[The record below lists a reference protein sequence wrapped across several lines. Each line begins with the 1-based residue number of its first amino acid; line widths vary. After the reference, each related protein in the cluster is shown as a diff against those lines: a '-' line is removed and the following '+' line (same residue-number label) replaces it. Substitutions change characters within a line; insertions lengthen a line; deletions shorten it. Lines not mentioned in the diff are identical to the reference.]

1 MLVQPDDRWPERRVT
16 FNVRASSTRGRFV
29 LSACNV
35 GVPATGVT
43 TTSSAFEVSFRY
55 LVIDLP

>member
-1 MLVQPDDRWPERRVT
+1 MIVQPDDRMLERRVT
-16 FNVRASSTRGRFV
+16 FNVRVSSTRGRFV

-35 GVPATGVT
+35 GRRPRRPDDLD
-43 TTSSAFEVSFRY
+43 AFEVSFRY